1 MKKEEWAYM
10 TSQQLEDSL
19 SGAHRALFDVLILKN
34 DCEKANEKKYLP
46 EIKQTIQ
53 TYKKLI
59 KNYEDG
65 ITTLRNREA
74 FLA

>member
-1 MKKEEWAYM
+1 MTKEWQYM
-10 TSQQLEDSL
+10 TSKQLEKSL
-19 SGAHRALFDVLILKN
+19 SSVHRALFDTLILKN
-34 DCEKANEKKYLP
+34 DCEKANEKKHLP

-65 ITTLRNREA
+65 IITLRNREA